1 MIVEIE
7 IKDLVIPQGLL
18 PRIITGT
25 SEEKVKEYAEM
36 LEQGVEFDPI
46 TVWKRPDGQYWLVD
60 GVHRTEAHKKTGKP
74 TIKAK
79 IVELK
84 DELEYRIEAIKANL
98 KHGLPLQKE
107 EKVILAQTLYK
118 LGVSISDL
126 KKLFGVADRTLYYW
140 LEPAKEQ
147 EKTELKKKALEMRKQ
162 GATQEQVARELG
174 VSEMTISR
182 WENET
187 NNFAKIA
194 KTLETT
200 PTPEPPTPPKPAGD
214 WTTKDMSEW
223 TDEDLEQAAKELEE
237 ALTDEVLAQIY
248 GKQEEK
254 KKSNAGRPKNEP
266 PPATEEELYEELKN
280 NLLTHIY
287 QIALKIGWE
296 KTFQL
301 LDEARERAVEDSKI
315 AKRGW

>member
-18 PRIITGT
+18 PRVITGT
-25 SEEKVKEYAEM
+25 VENKVKEYAEM

-126 KKLFGVADRTLYYW
+126 KKLFGVAERTLYYW
-140 LEPAKEQ
+140 LQPAKEQ
-147 EKTELKKKALEMRKQ
+147 EKTELKEKAKELKEQ
-162 GATQEQVARELG
+162 GYSLREIARQLD
-174 VSEMTISR
+174 VHP
-182 WENET
+182 ET
-187 NNFAKIA
+187 VRDW
-194 KTLETT
+194 TLESVGNLQKLQKTDT
-200 PTPEPPTPPKPAGD
+200 PTPQPPTPKPSGD
-214 WTTKDMSEW
+214 WTTKDW
-223 TDEDLEQAAKELEE
+223 RDLTEEEKNQAAKEIEE
-237 ALTDEVLAQIY
+237 LLTDELMEEIY

-280 NLLTHIY
+280 TLLTHIY

-301 LDEARERAVEDSKI
+301 LDEAKERAIEVSKS